1 MLLSL
6 AIFLPIVC
14 GALLL
19 AIGRD
24 EQVHAVRW
32 LALVAAVASFLAT
45 IPLITGF
52 DTTTAAMQFVE
63 NQPWIERVNNHYHH
77 GVDGI

>member
-24 EQVHAVRW
+24 EQANAVRW
-32 LALVAAVASFLAT
+32 MALIAAVASFLVT

-52 DTTTAAMQFVE
+52 DTSTAAMQFVE
-63 NQPWIERVNNHYHH
+63 NQAWIERFKIGRAHV
-77 GVDGI
+77 